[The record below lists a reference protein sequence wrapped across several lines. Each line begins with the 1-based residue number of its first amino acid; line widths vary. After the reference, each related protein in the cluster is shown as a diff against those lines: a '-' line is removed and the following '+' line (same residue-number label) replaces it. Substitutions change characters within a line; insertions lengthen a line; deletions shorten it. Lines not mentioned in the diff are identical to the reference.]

1 MIKIDI
7 VILKK
12 IVVKRR
18 FVGLKL
24 SLFRFLLRIL
34 QIVDVFIIQFVK
46 GVVIKRRFVQLNVVK
61 FIIEGVNFLVE
72 KKMKKILRRFVF
84 KFIEIEELKK
94 NLFENVDDFVFKIFV
109 RLVLSVFEEK

>member
-18 FVGLKL
+18 FVCLKL

-46 GVVIKRRFVQLNVVK
+46 GVVIKRRFVQLK

-109 RLVLSVFEEK
+109 RLVFSVFKEK